1 MARHGF
7 PPEVANS
14 LEWTFVS
21 DRASLDGASRDQLR
35 VHFRAWAVE
44 AEKAE
49 QPRAAVD
56 DGGDSTTKSQRYTY
70 FIEVDE
76 EALRSVADADLD
88 DPLDEGWVNIV
99 RCGAC
104 DLGPEARERERE
116 RENIPVEDVEGD
128 GDEGWMTIASHMV
141 GPDFYN
147 AIGHLPQD
155 WYTFY
160 TPPPGLVYW

>member
-1 MARHGF
+1 MARRGF
-7 PPEVANS
+7 PPDVTNS

-35 VHFRAWAVE
+35 VHFRAWAAE

-49 QPRAAVD
+49 QPRAVVAGRWD
-56 DGGDSTTKSQRYTY
+56 KSQRYSF

-76 EALRSVADADLD
+76 EALRAVADADLD

-99 RCGAC
+99 RCGEM

-141 GPDFYN
+141 GPDFYD
-147 AIGHLPQD
+147 AIGDLPQN
-155 WYTFY
+155 WYAFY